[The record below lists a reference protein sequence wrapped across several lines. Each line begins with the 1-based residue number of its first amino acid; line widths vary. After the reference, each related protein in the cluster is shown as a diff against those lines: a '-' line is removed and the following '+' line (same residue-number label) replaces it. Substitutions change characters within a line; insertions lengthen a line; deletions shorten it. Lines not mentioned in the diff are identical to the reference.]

1 MLNEPGI
8 VQAEILEVIK
18 LILISGQRNRRT
30 GHINLVEIG
39 IGNDVFLS
47 HPYIGAK
54 IKRVVTRLF
63 ILDESIS
70 RQIREEDRA
79 GNSTRS
85 HTLEHAESFRI
96 VVLRSDRTHVE
107 HNVRTLSCRQRSLG
121 GCGRS
126 RTKRDA
132 AIGEVVAFADIE

>member
-8 VQAEILEVIK
+8 VHAEILEVIK

-30 GHINLVEIG
+30 GHINLVEMS
-39 IGNDVFLS
+39 IGNDGSLRR
-47 HPYIGAK
+47 YIGAK

-70 RQIREEDRA
+70 CQIREEDRA

-85 HTLEHAESFRI
+85 HTPEHAESCRI

-107 HNVRTLSCRQRSLG
+107 HNVRTFSYRQRALG
-121 GCGRS
+121 GRGYI
-126 RTKRDA
+126 RTKLDA